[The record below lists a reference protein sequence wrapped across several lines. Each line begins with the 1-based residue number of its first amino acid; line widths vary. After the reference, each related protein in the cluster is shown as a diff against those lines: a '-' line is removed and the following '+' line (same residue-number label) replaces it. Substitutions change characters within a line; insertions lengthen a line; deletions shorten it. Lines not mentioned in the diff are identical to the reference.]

1 MLKIHTKT
9 PKAIYISTGDLSL
22 GFSLSLLSQMCS
34 IFEAEEFLALCKPKS
49 SFSNSQEGLKRVYN
63 RQGNVKQGGRQESRA
78 LIVDRQKAFGRN
90 LIAHDILRHLLHVFN
105 CHLQAMTHVKC
116 LRGTINF

>member
-1 MLKIHTKT
+1 MFKIHTKT
-9 PKAIYISTGDLSL
+9 PKAIYISTCDLSL
-22 GFSLSLLSQMCS
+22 GFSFSLLSQIWS
-34 IFEAEEFLALCKPKS
+34 RRVFALCPPKS

-63 RQGNVKQGGRQESRA
+63 RQGNVKQGGRQESRD

-90 LIAHDILRHLLHVFN
+90 LIAHEILRHLHHVFN

>member
-1 MLKIHTKT
+1 M
-9 PKAIYISTGDLSL
+9 
-22 GFSLSLLSQMCS
+22 
-34 IFEAEEFLALCKPKS
+34 
-49 SFSNSQEGLKRVYN
+49 
-63 RQGNVKQGGRQESRA
+63 KQGGRQESRA

-90 LIAHDILRHLLHVFN
+90 LIAHEILRHLHHVFN